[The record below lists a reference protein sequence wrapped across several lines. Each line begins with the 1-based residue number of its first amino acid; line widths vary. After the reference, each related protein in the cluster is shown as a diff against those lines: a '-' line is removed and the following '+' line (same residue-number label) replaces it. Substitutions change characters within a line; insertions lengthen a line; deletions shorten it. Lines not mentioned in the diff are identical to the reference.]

1 MTSGRSLAG
10 RRFISG
16 AASTIALILSGCG
29 KAPEPAAPEQAPA
42 AEAGMDAA
50 PVEGEV
56 AAPMEETD
64 GMSVS
69 ESAQVDAAHAN

>member
-1 MTSGRSLAG
+1 MNFKSGSAL
-10 RRFISG
+10 

-29 KAPEPAAPEQAPA
+29 KAPEPAASEPAPA

-50 PVEGEV
+50 PAEGEA

-64 GMSVS
+64 GMSAS
-69 ESAQVDAAHAN
+69 ESAPADAAPAN